1 MQNFHDFHSGD
12 PEGDVGEQLA
22 EEAVDH
28 RDDDDARPAAL
39 RHQLR
44 HVLLHLHLL
53 HRRPKYVS
61 WKAFESRDSTISNS
75 RSDPSQSQSATLGMG
90 AMNVAM
96 TFVSL
101 ALIGELMVM
110 MMYPPSIHLNSH
122 HTTVI
127 SSWSHPHQRKRWWW
141 VDGDDLPSSNHLN
154 SHHITVISSWSYPHQ
169 RKRGERCWWSPDSVS
184 CCAWQFFSSPVSL
197 LLWVSITYPVTS
209 IVMMTFSYRKKFQP
223 CPMWLSWRS
232 SPL

>member
-12 PEGDVGEQLA
+12 PEGDVGEQLV

-28 RDDDDARPAAL
+28 RHDDDARTAAL

-110 MMYPPSIHLNSH
+110 MMIYPPS
-122 HTTVI
+122 
-127 SSWSHPHQRKRWWW
+127 
-141 VDGDDLPSSNHLN
+141 
-154 SHHITVISSWSYPHQ
+154 TVISSWSYPHQ

-184 CCAWQFFSSPVSL
+184 CCAWQFFSSPASL
-197 LLWVSITYPVTS
+197 LLWVSIKIFLNM
-209 IVMMTFSYRKKFQP
+209 IVMMTF
-223 CPMWLSWRS
+223 L
-232 SPL
+232 L